1 MFRATNKNKIINDPV
16 LGFITI
22 PNELIYE
29 LVQHPLFQ
37 RLTRIKQLGLANVVY
52 PGAQHTR
59 FQHSLGAMH
68 LVGEAVKQLRLK
80 GQVITAAEEN
90 GVLAAMLLHDVGHG
104 PFSHVLENTLIEN
117 VSHEELS
124 LKMMEAINDEMGGR
138 LGLAIKI
145 FKDEYE
151 KRFLHQLISSQLDMD
166 RMDYLCR
173 DCFFTGVMEGSI
185 GAARIIKM
193 LNVSDDKLVVEAKG
207 IYSIENFLV
216 ARRFMYWQVY
226 LHKTS
231 VAAEKMLVNIL
242 RRAKELVKCGVD
254 LFATPALKYFL
265 ENDVDANSFDTDY
278 VLKRYE
284 ELDDVDV
291 MSAVKVWMK
300 ADDVVLRELS
310 KGFIERRFFKTV
322 TGDDI
327 SLYNEENMKRQY
339 AERFGIDESLARYF
353 YVEEVVRSN
362 TYNPDGANIMIMY
375 GDGRLDD
382 VAHASDMMNVD
393 MMREM
398 IEKRYLFYMTIFK

>member
-1 MFRATNKNKIINDPV
+1 MFTATNKHKIINDPV

-37 RLTRIKQLGLANVVY
+37 RLTRIKQLGLASVVY

-80 GQVITAAEEN
+80 GHVITAAEEN
-90 GVLAAMLLHDVGHG
+90 AVLVAMLLHDIGHG
-104 PFSHVLENTLIEN
+104 PFSHVLEHTIVSG

-124 LKMMEAINDEMGGR
+124 LKMMEMINDEMGGR
-138 LGLAIKI
+138 LTLAINI
-145 FKDEYE
+145 FMDRYE
-151 KRFLHQLISSQLDMD
+151 KRFLHELISSQLDMD

-193 LNVSDDKLVVEAKG
+193 LNVVDDKLVVEAKG

-242 RRAKELVKCGVD
+242 RRAKELVKQGVE
-254 LFATPALKYFL
+254 LFATPALRYFL
-265 ENDVDANSFDTDY
+265 ENDVDANSFETDY
-278 VLKRYE
+278 VLKKYV

-291 MSAVKVWMK
+291 MSAVKVWTK
-300 ADDVVLRELS
+300 AEDVVLRELS
-310 KGFIERRFFKTV
+310 LGFVERRFFKAV
-322 TGDDI
+322 TGEDML
-327 SLYNEENMKRQY
+327 LYNTDNLRRQY
-339 AERFGIDESLARYF
+339 AERFGVDESLARYF

-375 GDGRLDD
+375 NDGRLDD

-398 IEKRYLFYMTIFK
+398 IEKRYLFYMPIFK

>member
-1 MFRATNKNKIINDPV
+1 MFAATNKHKIINDPV

-80 GQVITAAEEN
+80 GHVITQAEEN
-90 GVLAAMLLHDVGHG
+90 AVLAAMLLHDIGHG
-104 PFSHVLENTLIEN
+104 PFSHVLEHTIISG

-124 LKMMEAINDEMGGR
+124 LRMMQQINDEMGGR

-145 FKDEYE
+145 FRDEYE

-242 RRAKELVKCGVD
+242 KRAKELVKQGVE
-254 LFATPALKYFL
+254 LFATPALRYFL
-265 ENDVDANSFDTDY
+265 ENDVDASSFDTDY
-278 VLKRYE
+278 VLKRYV

-291 MSAVKVWMK
+291 MSAVKVWMRE
-300 ADDVVLRELS
+300 DDVVLSELS
-310 KGFIERRFFKTV
+310 KGFIERRFFKAV
-322 TGDDI
+322 SGDDML
-327 SLYNEENMKRQY
+327 LYNIENLKRQY
-339 AERFGIDESLARYF
+339 AEKFGIDEGLARYF
-353 YVEEVVRSN
+353 YVEESVRSN

-375 GDGRLDD
+375 SDGRLDD

-393 MMREM
+393 MMREV
-398 IEKRYLFYMTIFK
+398 IEKRYLFYMPIY

>member
-1 MFRATNKNKIINDPV
+1 MFGVTNKHKIINDPV

-80 GQVITAAEEN
+80 GQVITPAEEN
-90 GVLAAMLLHDVGHG
+90 GVLVAMLLHDIGHG
-104 PFSHVLENTLIEN
+104 PFSHVLENTLIRG
-117 VSHEELS
+117 VSHEDLS
-124 LKMMEAINDEMGGR
+124 LRMMEMINEEMGGR
-138 LGLAIKI
+138 LSLAISI
-145 FKDEYE
+145 FTDKYE

-242 RRAKELVKCGVD
+242 KRAKELMKGGVD
-254 LFATPALKYFL
+254 LFATPALRYFL
-265 ENDVDANSFDTDY
+265 ENDVDSNLFDVDY
-278 VLKRYE
+278 VLKRYV

-300 ADDVVLRELS
+300 AEDVVLRELS
-310 KGFIERRFFKTV
+310 SGFIERRFFKAV
-322 TGDDI
+322 SGDDML
-327 SLYNEENMKRQY
+327 LYSTENLRRQY
-339 AERFGIDESLARYF
+339 AEKFNIDESLARYF
-353 YVEEVVRSN
+353 YVEESVRSN

-393 MMREM
+393 MLREV
-398 IEKRYLFYMTIFK
+398 IEKRYLFYMPIFK

>member
-242 RRAKELVKCGVD
+242 RRAKELVKSGVD

-398 IEKRYLFYMTIFK
+398 IEKRYLFYMPIFK